1 MVWGKPGP
9 GTNSVHR
16 RGESRYKRLLYR
28 TRAPIAH
35 CILCIALSV
44 LLIVALNGR
53 RLKPEERQSY
63 MDIFRG
69 DTNLR
74 ASDITTL
81 VSAVLV
87 VLRIVGQ
94 SYDGGGLEGRYG
106 AFAI

>member
-1 MVWGKPGP
+1 
-9 GTNSVHR
+9 
-16 RGESRYKRLLYR
+16 
-28 TRAPIAH
+28 
-35 CILCIALSV
+35 
-44 LLIVALNGR
+44 
-53 RLKPEERQSY
+53 